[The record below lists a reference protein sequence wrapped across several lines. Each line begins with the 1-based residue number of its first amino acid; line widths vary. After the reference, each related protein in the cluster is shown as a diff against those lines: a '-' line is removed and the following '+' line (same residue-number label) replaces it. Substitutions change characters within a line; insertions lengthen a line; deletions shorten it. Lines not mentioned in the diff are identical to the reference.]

1 MSWLPVKAP
10 RRSQR
15 MRRSLAIRSLVIS
28 TITVAIFSIPLS
40 LLVRSQAK
48 ERALTFG
55 RSDARALAPIVSLAG
70 SPNVTGAVFSVGQR
84 AVPRVVEVVFSDG
97 SVLGA
102 DEVVE
107 PDPLD
112 DPAALNRARLGEAF
126 SKEIRNGAVIYE
138 PVPRSNGTTAVVRVF
153 VPDSLIRRGVARSL
167 ALLGALG
174 IALIALSV
182 LGADRLGRSLVRSV
196 NNLAERAN
204 RLGQGDVSERVAIE
218 GPEEVRKVGVALNNL
233 ADRIDELIGTER
245 NAVADLQHRMRTPVT
260 ALRAE
265 VGTLRGSDL
274 PVAQRLE
281 SGLEELTR
289 TIDQIIRDAA
299 QPTRRGIGITC
310 DLGLVTK
317 NRFAFWEVLAEDQGR
332 EATLEINGG
341 PFPVGIME
349 SDLTSVIDA
358 LIDNVFSHTGEHVAF
373 HITVTNVGEFAEL
386 SVKDGGNG
394 LASGFDLQRG
404 SSTRGSTGLGLDIAR
419 RIASSADGEFVI
431 RNAASQGTVALLRLP
446 RLGG

>member
-1 MSWLPVKAP
+1 
-10 RRSQR
+10 
-15 MRRSLAIRSLVIS
+15 MRRSLALRSLVIS

-48 ERALTFG
+48 ERALTFS

-70 SPNVTGAVFSVGQR
+70 SPNVTGAVFSVGRR

-112 DPAALNRARLGEAF
+112 DPEALARARLGKAF
-126 SKEIRNGAVIYE
+126 SKGIRHGTVIYE

-153 VPDSLIRRGVARSL
+153 VPDSLIRRGVTRSL
-167 ALLGALG
+167 LLLSALG

-196 NNLAERAN
+196 DNLAERAN
-204 RLGQGDVSERVAIE
+204 RLGLGDVSERVTIE

-233 ADRIDELIGTER
+233 ADRIDELLSTER

-299 QPTRRGIGITC
+299 QPTRRGIGIAS
-310 DLGLVTK
+310 DLGAVTK
-317 NRFAFWEVLAEDQGR
+317 SRFAFWEVLAEDQGR
-332 EATLEINGG
+332 NATMDITGG

-358 LIDNVFSHTGEHVAF
+358 LLDNVFSHTNEHIDF
-373 HITVTNVGEFAEL
+373 HISVLNVGEFAEL
-386 SVKDGGNG
+386 SVKDRGNG
-394 LASGFDLQRG
+394 LAPGFDLQRG

-419 RIASSADGEFVI
+419 RIASSAGGEFVI